1 LAELTV
7 SDVLAMPLV
16 RGAGP
21 KVVGGGS
28 GLSRTVRWV
37 HSSELADIGPLLREG
52 DLLLST
58 GTALPDDDTAVRA
71 MVDSLAQSG
80 TAGLVIELGRRWTTL
95 PAALVQ
101 ACEHHGL
108 PLMHHGLPLI
118 SLAREVRFAEVAQAI
133 GERIVDQQLAELR
146 EAQRVHETFTELSI
160 GEAGPGDILE
170 AVQRLAGAA
179 VVLESEQHHVLDY
192 RAGPHDVATLLADWT
207 RTSRQVALV
216 GRTCWDEEHG
226 WLVTRVGKKERGWGR
241 LVVQVATPPTQRQI
255 AMAERAAAA
264 LALHRLHDRQRD
276 SALRRTHHE
285 LVVALL
291 ADPAAPGL
299 LERCEAAG
307 LATAGRRF
315 VGVALRP
322 LLGASAPHR
331 PGAVVDE
338 VTAGAVH
345 VAHELGVPALVC
357 ELDGDVRLLLSFAA
371 AANSG
376 RGVDTLV
383 ERIGRRHAVAASAG
397 RPVRRATEID
407 RTLREA
413 KQVLDALRPD
423 DAHAGTVHRLEDVGL
438 RGLLALFDADDRIA
452 LYTQRQLGALR
463 EHDRTHGLRLE
474 DALRALLLHPAS
486 KSQAAAS
493 LAVSRPVFYDRL
505 ARLERL
511 LHVDLDDPDTRVSL
525 HVALIA
531 DELANSAPRP

>member
-1 LAELTV
+1 MAGLTV
-7 SDVLAMPLV
+7 SDVLTMPLV

-21 KVVGGGS
+21 RVVGGRP
-28 GLSRTVRWV
+28 GLGRTVRWV

-58 GTALPDDDTAVRA
+58 GTALPEDDGAVRA
-71 MVDSLAQSG
+71 MVDSLAESG

-95 PAALVQ
+95 PTALVE
-101 ACEHHGL
+101 ACD
-108 PLMHHGLPLI
+108 HHGLPLI
-118 SLAREVRFAEVAQAI
+118 TLAREVRFAEVAQAI

-192 RAGPHDVATLLADWT
+192 RTGPQDAASLLADWT
-207 RTSRQVALV
+207 RTSRQVPLV
-216 GRTCWDEEHG
+216 GRTSWDEEHG

-241 LVVQVATPPTQRQI
+241 LVVQVATPPTERQI

-285 LVVALL
+285 LVVGLL
-291 ADPAAPGL
+291 ADPAAAGL

-307 LATAGRRF
+307 LPTTRRQF

-322 LLGASAPHR
+322 SVAGTAAQR
-331 PGAVVDE
+331 PGSVVE
-338 VTAGAVH
+338 EMTAGAVH
-345 VAHELGVPALVC
+345 VAHELGVPALVA
-357 ELDGDVRLLLSFAA
+357 ELDGDVRILLSFAP
-371 AANSG
+371 AANTG
-376 RGVDTLV
+376 RVVETLV
-383 ERIGRRHAVAASAG
+383 ERVARRHAVAASAG
-397 RPVRRATEID
+397 RPVGRALEID
-407 RTLREA
+407 RTLRES
-413 KQVLDALRPD
+413 KQVLDALRP
-423 DAHAGTVHRLEDVGL
+423 GETGQGRVHRLEDVGL
-438 RGLLALFDADDRIA
+438 RGLLALFAGDDRIA
-452 LYTQRQLGALR
+452 LYAQRQLGALR
-463 EHDRTHGLRLE
+463 EHDRTHGLGLE
-474 DALRALLLHPAS
+474 DALRALLRHPAS

-493 LAVSRPVFYDRL
+493 IAVSRPVFYDRL
-505 ARLERL
+505 ARLERV
-511 LHVDLDDPDTRVSL
+511 LHADLDDADTRVSL

-531 DELANSAPRP
+531 DELAGARPRP